1 MEFKGKVIVVCPL
14 KSGTKKDGSG
24 TWKSQQYV
32 VENTEGKYPSRLVC
46 DVFGEDNINKFGIKQ
61 GDEVCVEYSVD
72 ASEWQGKWFGRN
84 QLWKVDKL
92 SSNSTT
98 QEPSEQPQDD
108 GSNLP
113 F

>member
-46 DVFGEDNINKFGIKQ
+46 DVFGEENINKFGIKQ

-72 ASEWQGKWFGRN
+72 ASEWQGRWFGRN
-84 QLWKVDKL
+84 NAYRITNIGSVVGKA
-92 SSNSTT
+92 
-98 QEPSEQPQDD
+98 EQPKSDVESKDD
-108 GSNLP
+108 LP